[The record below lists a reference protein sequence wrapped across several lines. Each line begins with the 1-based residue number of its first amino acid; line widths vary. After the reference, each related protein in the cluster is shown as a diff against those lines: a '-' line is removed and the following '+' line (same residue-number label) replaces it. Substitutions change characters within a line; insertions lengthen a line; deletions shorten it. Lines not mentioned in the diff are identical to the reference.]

1 MRCLTTKLAANIPAA
16 LLFAFIPPALPS
28 SGLLSKCINLKDERV
43 LVFRL
48 CFIKNKKQSAY
59 AGVK

>member
-48 CFIKNKKQSAY
+48 CFIKK
-59 AGVK
+59 